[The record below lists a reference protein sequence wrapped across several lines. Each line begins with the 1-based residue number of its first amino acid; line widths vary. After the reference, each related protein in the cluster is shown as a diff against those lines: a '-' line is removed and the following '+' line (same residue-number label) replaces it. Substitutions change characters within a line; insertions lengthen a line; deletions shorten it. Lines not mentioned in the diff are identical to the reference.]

1 MRAGVLWVLTVQGDI
16 VMQAVVLRTG
26 FSAGFV
32 KFLGFFHKNIM
43 SMVVYKT
50 WMSSD
55 RGTEYDPKCIFLTIS
70 KKP

>member
-1 MRAGVLWVLTVQGDI
+1 
-16 VMQAVVLRTG
+16 MQAVVLRTG

-55 RGTEYDPKCIFLTIS
+55 RGTEYDPQCIFLTIS